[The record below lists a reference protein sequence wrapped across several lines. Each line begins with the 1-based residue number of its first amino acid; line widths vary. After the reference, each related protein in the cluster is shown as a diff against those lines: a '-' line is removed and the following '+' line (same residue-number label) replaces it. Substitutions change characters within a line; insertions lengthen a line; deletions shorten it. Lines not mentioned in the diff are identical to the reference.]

1 MEPFHSPFRTKL
13 LLFTN
18 NIKNNNNI
26 NRSSTDDGLILK
38 NNNLIRR
45 KSSRTLF
52 WQFLAAVTYVILNI
66 STFDCLAATKQEGKL
81 FWKNR
86 IKNIYNLIKN
96 DSRGFI
102 SVIFFKNKVLI
113 SLDFIY

>member
-13 LLFTN
+13 LFTN
-18 NIKNNNNI
+18 NFI

-52 WQFLAAVTYVILNI
+52 WQFLVAVTYVILNI
-66 STFDCLAATKQEGKL
+66 STLDCLAAAKQEGNL
-81 FWKNR
+81 F
-86 IKNIYNLIKN
+86 
-96 DSRGFI
+96 FI
-102 SVIFFKNKVLI
+102 QFF
-113 SLDFIY
+113 FFW

>member
-18 NIKNNNNI
+18 NIKNNNNFI

-52 WQFLAAVTYVILNI
+52 WQFLVAVTYVILNI
-66 STFDCLAATKQEGKL
+66 SAFDCLAAAKQEGNL
-81 FWKNR
+81 FFFIYKFFKKR
-86 IKNIYNLIKN
+86 IKKSI
-96 DSRGFI
+96 FI
-102 SVIFFKNKVLI
+102 I
-113 SLDFIY
+113 

>member
-13 LLFTN
+13 LFTN
-18 NIKNNNNI
+18 NIKNNNNFI

-52 WQFLAAVTYVILNI
+52 WQFLVAVTYVILNI
-66 STFDCLAATKQEGKL
+66 STLDCLAATKQEGNL
-81 FWKNR
+81 F
-86 IKNIYNLIKN
+86 
-96 DSRGFI
+96 FI
-102 SVIFFKNKVLI
+102 HFYFW
-113 SLDFIY
+113 